1 MNKKLQIFISST
13 FEDMIE
19 ERQATVM
26 AILDAGHIPAGM
38 EVFKGSNTVK
48 KTIFKWIDESDI
60 YVLLLGGRYGSIDE
74 KTGKSYTQ
82 IEYEYAKKKGKP
94 MFSIILD
101 ETYLTEKSKKQGTTK
116 IYEQKNNKLYEDFK
130 KIVTDSFAHYVE
142 NVDQIGKQV
151 ISEINNIVNHSKY
164 NMIGWAKL
172 NTEINDCNNFALDV
186 LSKNVE
192 NFIKEYLK
200 RTVSENEK
208 IYAYAIAKNIAQLLN
223 VNAILDSVYREITLE
238 IIDNSDMVKVTTCRT
253 ENFLYIKKD
262 EPYFKLY
269 NEMTKQQSETYCLEK
284 LLIDRQNYTSAVDI
298 SFRKNKDRG
307 QFIYTV
313 DSDYLPPPKTSCE
326 VKYISSYKCPILD
339 YFHSY
344 RLSYP
349 CENFST
355 TVIIKNDYNQK
366 YSLLCSSFSAFS
378 NIHYDDFKAMEV
390 DNDGNCSIRL
400 PKWSL
405 PGAGYAVT
413 VKRKSKENHI

>member
-13 FEDMIE
+13 YEDLID
-19 ERQATVM
+19 ERQAIVM

-38 EVFKGSNTVK
+38 ELFKGNNSVK
-48 KTIFKWIDESDI
+48 NTIFKWIDNSDI
-60 YVLLLGGRYGSIDE
+60 YILLLGGRYGSIDA

-82 IEYEYAKKKGKP
+82 IEYEYAKKKRKP
-94 MFSIILD
+94 VFSIVLD
-101 ETYLTEKSKKQGTTK
+101 ETYLDEKAKKQGTTK
-116 IYEQKNNKLYEDFK
+116 TYEQKNKKLYKDFK
-130 KIVTDSFAHYVE
+130 KIVTTNIAHYVE

-151 ISEINNIVNHSKY
+151 ISEINNIVNNLEY
-164 NMIGWAKL
+164 NMIGWTKL
-172 NTEINDCNNFALDV
+172 NAPIDDCNNYALDV
-186 LSKNVE
+186 LSGNIQ
-192 NFIKEYLK
+192 NFIREYLK
-200 RTVSENEK
+200 RTVSGNETL
-208 IYAYAIAKNIAQLLN
+208 YADAIAKNITQILN
-223 VNAILDSVYREITLE
+223 VNAILDSVHREITLE
-238 IIDNSDMVKVTTCRT
+238 IIGSSDMVKVTTCRT
-253 ENFLYIKKD
+253 ENFLYIKEG
-262 EPYFKLY
+262 EPYFRLY

-284 LLIDRQNYTSAVDI
+284 ILIDRQNLTSAVDI
-298 SFRKNKDRG
+298 SFKKNKDRG

-313 DSDYLPPPKTSCE
+313 DSDFSPPPKTSCE

-355 TVIIKNDYNQK
+355 TVIIKNDTDNK